1 MTPPERF
8 SRGSPD
14 LRARSARGSTMEAGA
29 KVYYPD
35 PAEAYLV
42 ATVKHVAGLGADA
55 ELTLVPEK
63 GGELKKV
70 AKECSEADLKSLD
83 GVPDMQQMDSLT
95 EASLLGCLRVRYL
108 KGEIYSAVGETL
120 LAMNPFSVRF
130 PPAAPLSFAHA
141 HARAQS
147 ARRCVRSR
155 AADVLSRG
163 VTTPRFLHAS
173 SGCLEALHAPE
184 HESGGGGERRPAIG
198 VVRAAPLPPR

>member
-1 MTPPERF
+1 
-8 SRGSPD
+8 
-14 LRARSARGSTMEAGA
+14 MEAGA

-120 LAMNPFSVRF
+120 LAMNPFSDVSKLYT
-130 PPAAPLSFAHA
+130 PAIMKAAHRGA
-141 HARAQS
+141 ARAR
-147 ARRCVRSR
+147 ARARDVGAPMTSSPPRNRRARC
-155 AADVLSRG
+155 A
-163 VTTPRFLHAS
+163 AS
-173 SGCLEALHAPE
+173 STAP
-184 HESGGGGERRPAIG
+184 S
-198 VVRAAPLPPR
+198 PRTSRS

>member
-1 MTPPERF
+1 
-8 SRGSPD
+8 
-14 LRARSARGSTMEAGA
+14 MEAGA

-95 EASLLGCLRVRYL
+95 EASLLGCLREGPMAR
-108 KGEIYSAVGETL
+108 SADF
-120 LAMNPFSVRF
+120 NPSV
-130 PPAAPLSFAHA
+130 AATGTE
-141 HARAQS
+141 
-147 ARRCVRSR
+147 CN
-155 AADVLSRG
+155 
-163 VTTPRFLHAS
+163 
-173 SGCLEALHAPE
+173 
-184 HESGGGGERRPAIG
+184 
-198 VVRAAPLPPR
+198 

>member
-120 LAMNPFSVRF
+120 LAMNPFSDVSKLYA
-130 PPAAPLSFAHA
+130 PAIMKAAADASADLRSASCGPHPFVLTEARR
-141 HARAQS
+141 ARARALATL
-147 ARRCVRSR
+147 ARR
-155 AADVLSRG
+155 
-163 VTTPRFLHAS
+163 
-173 SGCLEALHAPE
+173 
-184 HESGGGGERRPAIG
+184 
-198 VVRAAPLPPR
+198 